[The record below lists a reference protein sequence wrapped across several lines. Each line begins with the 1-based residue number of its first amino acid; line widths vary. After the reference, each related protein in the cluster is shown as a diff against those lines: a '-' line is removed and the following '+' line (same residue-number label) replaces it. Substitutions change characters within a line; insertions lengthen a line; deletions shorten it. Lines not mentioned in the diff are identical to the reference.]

1 MGTITVSI
9 FAHRRLTMATASLSM
24 VQWMTIVASTWS
36 QPLWARALLRA
47 LLPTTSSSALHLS
60 PHSLLTHAST
70 PSPHPRATY
79 RSLPASSD
87 VCPRVRS
94 PRWLV
99 QSTTRSVYLKAS
111 AQTTLEGRPRFLSIS
126 SSTKWQDQPNL
137 TKADSAKSTRSKFY
151 TRFREYTPRRCV
163 QNMWRRGYDERAR
176 CVCIR
181 SDERLRRVHLSVLP
195 LSHLQC
201 AVSNIT
207 HVFGVPPALW
217 CSFIRMRLYRC
228 IVCVCAHTVIT
239 CIRSNEIRSLF
250 LCFTYLHAVRHKRV

>member
-1 MGTITVSI
+1 M
-9 FAHRRLTMATASLSM
+9 R
-24 VQWMTIVASTWS
+24 
-36 QPLWARALLRA
+36 
-47 LLPTTSSSALHLS
+47 
-60 PHSLLTHAST
+60 
-70 PSPHPRATY
+70 

-181 SDERLRRVHLSVLP
+181 SDERLRRVHLSVRP

-201 AVSNIT
+201 AVSNIIY
-207 HVFGVPPALW
+207 VFGAPPAVW
-217 CSFIRMRLYRC
+217 RSYVSMRLSIC
-228 IVCVCAHTVIT
+228 VVCVVCPQYSHAF
-239 CIRSNEIRSLF
+239 RSNEIRS
-250 LCFTYLHAVRHKRV
+250 RPS